1 MILDVR
7 TPEEIAEGYIQGAVF
22 ADFKADNFRDKIQEL
37 DKTADYVVHCRSGQ
51 RSEKA
56 IEIMTELGF
65 TGTLVNGGGM
75 EEAAESTGLPVV
87 K

>member
-7 TPEEIAEGYIQGAVF
+7 TPEEIAEGHLEGAVF
-22 ADFKADNFRDKIQEL
+22 ADFKSEDFRDKLQEL
-37 DKTADYVVHCRSGQ
+37 DKAADFVVHCRSGQ

-56 IEIMTELGF
+56 VEIMTELGF
-65 TGTLVNGGGM
+65 TGNLVNAGGL
-75 EEAAESTGLPVV
+75 EDAAESTGLPIV